1 VSEKGW
7 LRGLGSW
14 RGRREP
20 LNHCEE
26 VNMMKEI
33 LVDLEDKLKK
43 SLATLN
49 KDLSKLRTGV
59 ASVTLIEDIKVS
71 YYNQP
76 TPLNQ
81 VATIGVPDSRTIT
94 IQPWDGSVIN
104 EIEKAIQ
111 KSDIGVN
118 PVSDGK
124 VIRLSFPKLT
134 EERRKEVTKMGA
146 KMLESMKVAM
156 RNVRRDI
163 NEKVKK
169 MEKDKLLSEDDA
181 HKGQEDV
188 QKLTDKYIEMAEK
201 TYSDKEK
208 EILQI

>member
-1 VSEKGW
+1 
-7 LRGLGSW
+7 
-14 RGRREP
+14 
-20 LNHCEE
+20 
-26 VNMMKEI
+26 MDKEI
-33 LVDLEDKLKK
+33 QEDLEDKLKK
-43 SLATLN
+43 SLTTLK

-59 ASVTLIEDIKVS
+59 ASASLIEDIKVS

-81 VATIGVPDSRTIT
+81 VAAIGVPDGRTIT
-94 IQPWDGSVIN
+94 IQPWEISIIN

-124 VIRLSFPKLT
+124 IIRLSFPKLT
-134 EERRKEVTKMGA
+134 EERRKDVTKQGA
-146 KMLESMKVAM
+146 KMLENTKIAM
-156 RNVRRDI
+156 RNVRRDV

-169 MEKDKLLSEDDA
+169 MEKEKLFSKDDA
-181 HKGQEDV
+181 HKNQEEV
-188 QKLTDKYIEMAEK
+188 QKVTDKYIEMAEK
-201 TYSDKEK
+201 AYSDKEK